1 MLPKKTERML
11 IRHPQPNR
19 AQYVEQ
25 DFKKAKAQSKDYHR
39 PCSTPTIGVQNYQ
52 YLETLKKD
60 AVISYA

>member
-25 DFKKAKAQSKDYHR
+25 DLKKVKVQSKDYHSR
-39 PCSTPTIGVQNYQ
+39 PKSPIS
-52 YLETLKKD
+52 EILKKD
-60 AVISYA
+60 AVITYV